1 MGKHMTS
8 PIKPTKENLTWGIS
22 ILIIVFALLAASRFV
37 LPVWGVLVSGS
48 KHFSPKEVAH
58 MSGISRGNPWL
69 WASNA
74 SAKEL
79 EDSPWIAEAKI
90 IKHFPGQVEV
100 KLVEREPLATLVK
113 SDGSRATVALDGVE
127 LPDASI
133 LSPTLTGWDSS
144 KLPEALKI
152 AALMKPLKP
161 LEIRFTPQGYRIQ
174 FKNLRIWTDSYASL
188 LKWGGSVKILQ
199 ADQRSA
205 QINIYPWGVSVQ
217 Q

>member
-1 MGKHMTS
+1 MTS
-8 PIKPTKENLTWGIS
+8 PIKPTKENLTWGMS
-22 ILIIVFALLAASRFV
+22 LLIIIFALLAASRFV

-48 KHFSPKEVAH
+48 KHLSPKEVAH

-79 EDSPWIAEAKI
+79 EDSPWIAEARI

-100 KLVEREPLATLVK
+100 KLIEREPVGTLIK
-113 SDGSRATVALDGVE
+113 ADGSRMTVALDGME
-127 LPDASI
+127 LPDASTV
-133 LSPTLTGWDSS
+133 SPTLTGWDSS

-152 AALMKPLKP
+152 ALLMKPFKP

-174 FKNLRIWTDSYASL
+174 LKDLRIWTDSYASL

>member
-1 MGKHMTS
+1 MGNNMTS

-22 ILIIVFALLAASRFV
+22 LLIIVFALLAASRFV

-79 EDSPWIAEAKI
+79 NDSPWIAEARI
-90 IKHFPGQVEV
+90 VKHFPGQVEV
-100 KLVEREPLATLVK
+100 KLVEREPVGTLLK
-113 SDGSRATVALDGVE
+113 SDGSRATIALDGTE
-127 LPDASI
+127 LPNG
-133 LSPTLTGWDSS
+133 LNPNPTLTGWDSS

-152 AALMKPLKP
+152 ALLMKPFKP
-161 LEIRFTPQGYRIQ
+161 LELRFTPQGYRIQ
-174 FKNLRIWTDSYASL
+174 FKDLRIWTDSYASL

-199 ADQRSA
+199 ADYKSA

>member
-1 MGKHMTS
+1 MTS
-8 PIKPTKENLTWGIS
+8 QIKPSKENLTWGIS
-22 ILIIVFALLAASRFV
+22 LLIIVFALLAASRFV

-48 KHFSPKEVAH
+48 KHFSPIEVAH

-79 EDSPWIAEAKI
+79 NDSPWIAEARI

-100 KLVEREPLATLVK
+100 KLVEREPVGTLLK
-113 SDGSRATVALDGVE
+113 SDGSRVTVALDGIE
-127 LPDASI
+127 LPDG
-133 LSPTLTGWDSS
+133 LNPKPTLTGWDSS

-152 AALMKPLKP
+152 ASLMKPYQP
-161 LEIRFTPQGYRIQ
+161 LEVRFTPQGFRIQ
-174 FKNLRIWTDSYASL
+174 LKNLRIWTDSYASL

-199 ADQRSA
+199 ADNRSA
-205 QINIYPWGVSVQ
+205 QINIYSWGVSVQ

>member
-1 MGKHMTS
+1 MTDAHGLE
-8 PIKPTKENLTWGIS
+8 IQARFTDGENGLDTQR
-22 ILIIVFALLAASRFV
+22 LCDVCA
-37 LPVWGVLVSGS
+37 
-48 KHFSPKEVAH
+48 EVAH

-79 EDSPWIAEAKI
+79 SDSPWIAEATI

-100 KLVEREPLATLVK
+100 KLIEREPVGTLLK
-113 SDGSRATVALDGVE
+113 PDGSRATIALDGTE
-127 LPDASI
+127 LPDG
-133 LSPTLTGWDSS
+133 LNPNPTLTGWDSS

-152 AALMKPLKP
+152 AALMKALKP
-161 LEIRFTPQGYRIQ
+161 LEIRFTPQGFRIQ
-174 FKNLRIWTDSYASL
+174 LKNLRIWTDSYASL

-205 QINIYPWGVSVQ
+205 QINIYSWGVSVQ

>member
-1 MGKHMTS
+1 MTG
-8 PIKPTKENLTWGIS
+8 PIAAHKENLTWGIS
-22 ILIIVFALLAASRFV
+22 LLIIVLALLAASRFV
-37 LPVWGVLVSGS
+37 LPVWGVTVSGS

-79 EDSPWIAEAKI
+79 EDSPWILSASI
-90 IKHFPGQVEV
+90 VKHFPGRVEV
-100 KLVEREPLATLVK
+100 KLIEREPVGTLVK
-113 SDGSRATVALDGVE
+113 ADGSKVTIALDGVE
-127 LPDASI
+127 LPNG
-133 LSPTLTGWDSS
+133 LNPSPSLTGWDSS

-152 AALMKPLKP
+152 AKLMKPYSP
-161 LEIRFTPQGYRIQ
+161 LEVRFMPQGFSIQ
-174 FKNLRIWTDSYASL
+174 LSDLRIWTDSYASL
-188 LKWGGSVKILQ
+188 LKWGGSVKILK
-199 ADQRSA
+199 ADFKSA

>member
-1 MGKHMTS
+1 MTS

-22 ILIIVFALLAASRFV
+22 LLIIVLALLAASRFV
-37 LPVWGVLVSGS
+37 LPVWGVTVSGS

-58 MSGISRGNPWL
+58 MSGIARGNPWL

-79 EDSPWIAEAKI
+79 EDSPWIVEASI
-90 IKHFPGQVEV
+90 VKHFPGRVEV
-100 KLVEREPLATLVK
+100 KLVEREPVGTLIK
-113 SDGSRATVALDGVE
+113 SGGTRVTIALDGTE
-127 LPDASI
+127 LPDG
-133 LSPTLTGWDSS
+133 LNPSPTLTGWDSS

-152 AALMKPLKP
+152 ALLMKALKP
-161 LEIRFTPQGYRIQ
+161 LEVRFMPQGFRIQ
-174 FKNLRIWTDSYASL
+174 LPDVRIWTDSYASL
-188 LKWGGSVKILQ
+188 LKWGGSVKILK
-199 ADQRSA
+199 ADFKSN

>member
-1 MGKHMTS
+1 MTS
-8 PIKPTKENLTWGIS
+8 PIKPTKENLTWSIS
-22 ILIIVFALLAASRFV
+22 LLIIVFALLVASRFV

-74 SAKEL
+74 SAKEH
-79 EDSPWIAEAKI
+79 ESSPWIAEARI
-90 IKHFPGQVEV
+90 VKHFPGQVEV
-100 KLVEREPLATLVK
+100 KLIEREPVGTLVK
-113 SDGSRATVALDGVE
+113 SDGSRVTVALDGVE
-127 LPDASI
+127 LPDG
-133 LSPTLTGWDSS
+133 LNPSPTLTGWDSS

-152 AALMKPLKP
+152 AALMKLLNP
-161 LEIRFTPQGYRIQ
+161 LEIRFTPQGFRIQ
-174 FKNLRIWTDSYASL
+174 FKTLRIWTDSYASL

-199 ADQRSA
+199 ADYKSA
-205 QINIYPWGVSVQ
+205 QINIYSWGVSVQ